1 MTKKV
6 FVSGCFDMLHSG
18 HIAFLEEAAGYGDLY
33 VGIGSDQTVYNL
45 KGKLPVYNQDE
56 RLYMVKA
63 LKFVKDAWINGGD
76 GVLDFK
82 EDIKKLSPD
91 ILFVNED
98 GDSGLKKKLCDDLG
112 IVYKISKRVPH
123 ENLPGRSTT
132 SLRKKNTIPYRI
144 DLAGGW
150 LDQPYVSKH
159 YPGPVITVSIEPD
172 HVFNERSG
180 MSTSTR
186 KKAMELW
193 ENKIP
198 AGDKIKLAKILFC
211 YENPPGSKYIS
222 GSQDSLGIVLPG
234 INYLWYDKQQY
245 WPSKIKNIIDA
256 GTIKWLEQRLFLLPL
271 PPRHNDLVVTDN
283 SIINKKNAKAL
294 STAADDLWNALLL
307 KDDTAFGNAMTDS
320 FNAQISLFPNMIN
333 ADVRKAID
341 NLPDTVLGYKLS
353 GAGGG
358 GYLVLFMNE
367 KLENTITVRVR
378 R

>member
-1 MTKKV
+1 
-6 FVSGCFDMLHSG
+6 
-18 HIAFLEEAAGYGDLY
+18 
-33 VGIGSDQTVYNL
+33 
-45 KGKLPVYNQDE
+45 
-56 RLYMVKA
+56 
-63 LKFVKDAWINGGD
+63 
-76 GVLDFK
+76 
-82 EDIKKLSPD
+82 
-91 ILFVNED
+91 
-98 GDSGLKKKLCDDLG
+98 
-112 IVYKISKRVPH
+112 VPH